1 MIEPTHLVPR
11 PALPNAT
18 VVCPAGD
25 LGVLWFDG
33 SDAEAFLQGQ
43 LSSDVAAIAAG
54 ASQRSSY
61 NSPAGRMLAS
71 LRLWRDPDVATGHT
85 FGALIAA
92 DLAAPIAK
100 RLAMFVLRSRIDVAN
115 ATAAHAVLG
124 VAGPQAVEA
133 IAGAFGATPIANGVA
148 TIAGG
153 TARLIRLPDDRF
165 LVVAIAEAEGAIR
178 RALGPQVVEGDAK
191 LWRWWSIRA
200 GEPLVTAATSDRF
213 VPQMLNWDALD
224 GISFQ
229 KGCYPGQ
236 EIVARTRYLGRLKER
251 LYGFH
256 LDRPA
261 APEAGTRIFSPAFGD
276 QPCGTVVN
284 AVEAPEGGVALLAV
298 VQIAAADSGVVSLAA
313 PDGPPLHSIALPYSI
328 EPTEPPRQR
337 APRGA

>member
-1 MIEPTHLVPR
+1 MIEPATRPVPHSAV
-11 PALPNAT
+11 PGLT
-18 VVCPAGD
+18 VICPVRD

-33 SDAEAFLQGQ
+33 PDAQAFLQGQ
-43 LSSDVAAIAAG
+43 LSNDVGALATS

-71 LRLWRDPDVATGHT
+71 LRLWRDPDIATGHAY
-85 FGALIAA
+85 GALLAA
-92 DLAAPIAK
+92 DLATAIAK
-100 RLAMFVLRSRIDVAN
+100 RLSMFVLRSAVDVSF

-124 VAGPQAVEA
+124 VAGPHAPEVVAE
-133 IAGAFGATPIANGVA
+133 AFGSTPGRNSVV

-165 LVVAIAEAEGAIR
+165 LIVAMAEAEGDIR
-178 RALGPQVVEGDAK
+178 RALGTRVVAGDAA
-191 LWRWWSIRA
+191 LWRWMSIRA
-200 GEPLVTAATSDRF
+200 GVPLITAATSDRF

-251 LYGFH
+251 LYAFH
-256 LDRPA
+256 LDPSPA
-261 APEAGTRIFSPAFGD
+261 PPTGTRLFSPAFGD
-276 QPCGTVVN
+276 QPCGTVIN
-284 AVEAPEGGVALLAV
+284 AAQAPEGGAALLAV

-313 PDGPPLHSIALPYSI
+313 PDGPSLRPVALPYSI
-328 EPTEPPRQR
+328 APTEPSR
-337 APRGA
+337 PRGA